1 MSCSFFRGIRVK
13 LSFLRFPYRA
23 PVFLAY
29 FFSLWGGALVLTL
42 LVLLWLDY
50 QQHNH
55 NVEKLLAQES
65 TRLNAGVTNVNY
77 DLSQAIAHLNILDQ
91 TPALRAFADDPSP
104 AHRRALARLF
114 GIFIANDD
122 IYSQI
127 WLLDLQGREQLRV
140 AMPNGGPPTVAEPD
154 ELRSHADAPYFREG
168 VSLAPGAVFLSA
180 LDGRSPGSEHA
191 ITRQP
196 RLRFIAPFFGSN
208 GARAGV
214 IVLTMRG
221 ERLAR
226 GLENALDGRVGEPVL
241 LDREGKW
248 SVSQSDGAAI
258 PIRTQAYFAERYPS
272 AWRQISE
279 RDTGVVRNAEGIFV
293 FTTIRPVAAVM
304 NLPSRA
310 EEATV
315 VKSREG
321 NWKLV
326 SRIPAGVARFDPWHA
341 LVAQPFLL
349 VLIFVGAGGV
359 SLVIARA
366 RAVAVAHMAK
376 TRESETQLRTVLDNT
391 LALAFLKD
399 REGRY
404 LFANRQ
410 FRNVIGADPESL
422 IGMRDDELFPIAQAA
437 VYRANDLK
445 VLQTGAPEE
454 FEEILRTQ
462 DGERI
467 FISVKFPLQQSDGS
481 LAVCGIATDI
491 TERKHVE
498 DAMRLSAVVFENT
511 NEGIIV
517 TDADRR
523 IVAVNSAYT
532 RITGYQEGEILGK
545 NPHVH
550 ASGTHD
556 AEFYRD
562 LWRSLE
568 ETDQWQGE
576 IWDRH
581 RSGRVIPL
589 WENISV
595 VRDKNGQISNYVA
608 VMSDISAIKEAEER
622 LSFLAH
628 HDSLT
633 GLPNR
638 LLFHSS
644 LEQAMVE
651 ARRSHRRVAVML
663 LDLDRFKLVN
673 DTLGHAAGDQLL
685 KFVAA
690 RLRDAVRAEDTV
702 SRLGGDEFTIIL
714 RDIDSAEDLAHVAE
728 KIISAVERPLTLSGQ
743 EVSVGVSIG
752 ISLFPDD
759 ALSVDSLATAADTAM
774 YRAKER
780 GKRTFEFYA
789 AEMTAA
795 ASRRLILESELRDAL
810 HAGELELYYQPQV
823 DMNTG
828 LPVGMEA
835 LVRWNHP
842 TRGLLL
848 PGQFIGVAEE
858 SGLIHNIGQW
868 VIETGCRQAAQW
880 YREGCL
886 PGPISIN
893 VSAHQLT
900 RDHLG
905 QFIEAAMVAERL
917 APEAVALEL
926 EITESVLNV
935 SPESERLLHELQ
947 ALGIKI
953 VIDDFGTGFSSL
965 SQLRRLPVDKI
976 KIAGEFVQDIP
987 EDENDMAIA
996 AAIISLGR
1004 SLGLPVIAEGVETPA
1019 QVSFLRERG
1028 CQIAQGFY
1036 YNRPMKAE
1044 AAGRLYRRTAAAN

>member
-1 MSCSFFRGIRVK
+1 MK
-13 LSFLRFPYRA
+13 LSFLRFPFRA

-50 QQHNH
+50 QQHSH
-55 NVEKLLAQES
+55 NVEKQLAQES
-65 TRLNAGVTNVNY
+65 TRLSAGVTNVNY
-77 DLSQAIAHLNILDQ
+77 DLSQAIAHLNILDGS
-91 TPALRAFADDPSP
+91 PALRVYANAPSP
-104 AHRRALARLF
+104 THRQAVAQTFR
-114 GIFIANDD
+114 IFLANDD
-122 IYSQI
+122 IYNQI
-127 WLLDLQGREQLRV
+127 WLLDLSGRELVRV
-140 AMPNGGPPTVAEPD
+140 DMSNGGPPRVVGPGDLAD
-154 ELRSHADAPYFREG
+154 HAGASYVREG
-168 VSLAPGAVFLSA
+168 VLLAPDTVLLSS
-180 LDGRSPGSEHA
+180 LDGSHA
-191 ITRQP
+191 PAGQGGAQQP
-196 RLRFIAPFFGSN
+196 RLHFVAPVFDSDK
-208 GARAGV
+208 RRVGV
-214 IVLTMRG
+214 LVLTMHG
-221 ERLAR
+221 ERLVR
-226 GLENALDGRVGEPVL
+226 GLENALNGRVGRPML

-248 SVSQSDGAAI
+248 SVGQSDGVTI
-258 PIRTQAYFAERYPS
+258 PIRPQAYFAERYPLTWQEMS
-272 AWRQISE
+272 GRES
-279 RDTGVVRNAEGIFV
+279 GVVRNAEGIFV
-293 FTTIRPVAAVM
+293 FNTIRPM
-304 NLPSRA
+304 NLASDQSSRRLQS
-310 EEATV
+310 TV
-315 VKSREG
+315 VRSRDS
-321 NWKLV
+321 NWNLV
-326 SRIPAGVARFDPWHA
+326 SIIPPELARFDPWRA
-341 LVAQPFLL
+341 LASEPVLL
-349 VLIFVGAGGV
+349 ALIFFGAGGV

-366 RAVAVAHMAK
+366 RAVAIAHVAK
-376 TRESETQLRTVLDNT
+376 TRESEAQLRTVLDNT

-410 FRNVIGADPESL
+410 FRNVIGADPGAL
-422 IGMRDDELFPIAQAA
+422 IGMRDDELFPTAQAA

-445 VLQTGAPEE
+445 VLQNRAPAE
-454 FEEILRTQ
+454 FEEVLTTKEGDRV
-462 DGERI
+462 
-467 FISVKFPLQQSDGS
+467 FISVKFPLQQPDGS
-481 LAVCGIATDI
+481 LAVCGISTDI
-491 TERKHVE
+491 TERKHAE
-498 DAMRLSAVVFENT
+498 DAMRLAAVVFENT

-517 TDADRR
+517 TDANRR
-523 IVAVNSAYT
+523 IVTVNSAYT
-532 RITGYQEGEILGK
+532 RITGYQEDEVLGRS
-545 NPHVH
+545 PHIH

-556 AEFYRD
+556 EEFYRD
-562 LWRSLE
+562 LWQSLE

-595 VRDKNGQISNYVA
+595 VRDQNGQITNYVA

-685 KFVAA
+685 KFVSA
-690 RLRDAVRAEDTV
+690 RLRDAVREEDTV

-728 KIISAVERPLTLSGQ
+728 KIIGAVERPLTLNGQ

-759 ALSVDSLATAADTAM
+759 ALTVDSLATAADTAM

-810 HAGELELYYQPQV
+810 HSGELELYYQPQV
-823 DMNTG
+823 DMYTG
-828 LPVGMEA
+828 LPIGMEA
-835 LVRWNHP
+835 LLRWNHP

-880 YREGCL
+880 YRDGCL
-886 PGPISIN
+886 PGPVSIN

-905 QFIEAAMVAERL
+905 QFIEAALLAERL
-917 APEAVALEL
+917 APAAVALEL

-935 SPESERLLHELQ
+935 SPQSERLLHELQ

-987 EDENDMAIA
+987 EDDNDMAIA

-1036 YNRPMKAE
+1036 YSRPLTAE
-1044 AAGRLYRRTAAAN
+1044 AAERLFRKTAAAT